1 MIIHKT
7 HSKLE
12 LVKIIIELNIKIKN
26 PRQYKK
32 IDLSALLIDQLGTI
46 DNIKPS
52 LHLPFNNIIDL
63 KHYLINVN
71 PNKILSVRDKND
83 IIHKCKKIKH
93 YCRNGYY
100 LENTDYNNEN
110 ELLQDVEC
118 IKNHGAIP
126 SVRKAIKE
134 YNINPIKDIIDVYIP
149 PHILK
154 EMEIKNK
161 LKERGKNKCLKFH
174 KGLFKLKF
182 N

>member
-1 MIIHKT
+1 MIIHKS

-32 IDLSALLIDQLGTI
+32 IDLSALLIDQLDTI

-52 LHLPFNNIIDL
+52 IHLPFNNIIDL

-71 PNKILSVRDKND
+71 PNKILSVREKND
-83 IIHKCKKIKH
+83 VIHKCKKIKH
-93 YCRNGYY
+93 YCRNGSYI
-100 LENTDYNNEN
+100 ENTDYKNKED
-110 ELLQDVEC
+110 LLQDINC
-118 IKNHGAIP
+118 IKNHGSIP

-134 YNINPIKDIIDVYIP
+134 YNMNPIKDKIDIYIP

-154 EMEIKNK
+154 EIEMKNK
-161 LKERGKNKCLKFH
+161 LKEKGKNLFKYQKGHFQLKFD
-174 KGLFKLKF
+174 
-182 N
+182 

>member
-32 IDLSALLIDQLGTI
+32 VDLSALLIDQLGTI
-46 DNIKPS
+46 DNIKAS

-83 IIHKCKKIKH
+83 IIHKCKRIKH
-93 YCRNGYY
+93 YCRNGYN
-100 LENTDYNNEN
+100 LQNTDYNNNEN
-110 ELLQDVEC
+110 ILQDINC
-118 IKNHGAIP
+118 IKKHGAIP

-134 YNINPIKDIIDVYIP
+134 YNMNPIKEIVDIYIP

-161 LKERGKNKCLKFH
+161 LKEIGKNKCIKFQKGFFQLKFD
-174 KGLFKLKF
+174 
-182 N
+182 

>member
-1 MIIHKT
+1 MIIDKS

-12 LVKIIIELNIKIKN
+12 LVKIILELNIKIKN

-32 IDLSALLIDQLGTI
+32 IDLSALLINQLETI

-52 LHLPFNNIIDL
+52 INLPFNNIIDL

-71 PNKILSVRDKND
+71 PNKILTIREKNQ

-100 LENTDYNNEN
+100 LENTDYKDKEEILN
-110 ELLQDVEC
+110 DIDC

-134 YNINPIKDIIDVYIP
+134 YNMNPINKQVDIYIP

-154 EMEIKNK
+154 EIEIKDK
-161 LKERGKNKCLKFH
+161 LKQKGKNLFKYHKGHFELKFD
-174 KGLFKLKF
+174 
-182 N
+182 

>member
-32 IDLSALLIDQLGTI
+32 MDLSALLIDQLGTI
-46 DNIKPS
+46 DNIKAS

-83 IIHKCKKIKH
+83 IIHKCKRIKH
-93 YCRNGYY
+93 YCRNGYN
-100 LENTDYNNEN
+100 LENTDYNNNEN
-110 ELLQDVEC
+110 ILQDINC
-118 IKNHGAIP
+118 IKKHGAIP

-134 YNINPIKDIIDVYIP
+134 YNMNPIKEIVDIYIP

-161 LKERGKNKCLKFH
+161 LKEIGKNKCIKFH
-174 KGLFKLKF
+174 KGFFQLKF
-182 N
+182 D